1 MISDI
6 LLFFGLILVVIG
18 SFGFLK
24 MKDFFSNLQA
34 ISISDTVGLFTI
46 VIALIIKYPE
56 HFAKLL
62 IIALLILI
70 TDPIT
75 SHVVAL
81 GATRAGLKV
90 GEKKK

>member
-6 LLFFGLILVVIG
+6 LLYAGLIMFIIG

-24 MKDFFSNLQA
+24 MKDFYSNLQA
-34 ISISDTVGLFTI
+34 LSIADTVGLFTI
-46 VIALIIKYPE
+46 VISLIIKYPD
-56 HFAKLL
+56 HLGKLV
-62 IIALLILI
+62 IIGILILI

-75 SHVVAL
+75 SHVIAL

-90 GEKKK
+90 GEKKE